1 MIFLFV
7 FLGCLR
13 TWIQICLQG
22 IRKTKTRFCLLAA
35 TRLDVMEEMVSL
47 LAFFGSYSLSAMGSV
62 YLRLS
67 LLMRLV
73 SLH

>member
-13 TWIQICLQG
+13 TWIQIYLQG

>member
-47 LAFFGSYSLSAMGSV
+47 LAFFGSHSLSAMDSV
-62 YLRLS
+62 SLGLS
-67 LLMRLV
+67 LLMRQV